1 MDHDECWAID
11 DLQNSDNAL
20 SLTRIDDEV
29 SLLHIASHDIHGLM
43 QATNETLQSPDADI
57 KVVMADGPVNPGM
70 VQSLSNFPNILSSR
84 PASWTFSSSKHHSL
98 YYFRGQRNRDTGH
111 SDGWCREDARMRET

>member
-29 SLLHIASHDIHGLM
+29 SQLHIANHDIHGLM

-57 KVVMADGPVNPGM
+57 KVVMADGPVNLGM
-70 VQSLSNFPNILSSR
+70 VQSLSNFPNIWSSR
-84 PASWTFSSSKHHSL
+84 LASWTF
-98 YYFRGQRNRDTGH
+98 
-111 SDGWCREDARMRET
+111 